1 MSMSTE
7 AFVKALVRQ
16 VRAEYRTDAF
26 IPLHAP
32 QIGERERELVMET
45 LETGF
50 VSSVGRH
57 VGDFEQ
63 AVADYTGAAHAVAT
77 VNGTAALH
85 MCLIL
90 AGVESNDEVITQS
103 ITFVATCN
111 AIRYCKAVPV
121 LIDIDR
127 ATLGLCP
134 DALAAWLEENA
145 ELGDDGSCRNRHSG
159 RRIRACVPM
168 HNFGHPAR
176 IDRLA
181 EVCAAWRLE
190 MIEDAAESL
199 GSFYRDRHTGR
210 FSRLAAISFNG
221 NKIITTGGGGMIL
234 TDDEALAKKARHLTT
249 TAKRPHPWLY
259 IHDETGYNYRLP
271 ALNAALGCAQMERLA
286 GFVERKRE
294 LAVRYAEWFQSTD
307 YPFVHEPKGARSN
320 YWFNAFLCRDRAE
333 RDQVL
338 ELTNQAGVMTRPV
351 WTPMHTLELFRD
363 CPTGPMPNA
372 SWLDDRL
379 VNIPSSV
386 PPEGVA

>member
-1 MSMSTE
+1 MSTRE
-7 AFVKALVRQ
+7 FVQALVRQ
-16 VRAEYRTDAF
+16 VRSEYRTDEF

-32 QIGERERELVMET
+32 LIGRREREVVMET

-63 AVADYTGAAHAVAT
+63 AVADYTGSPYAVAT

-90 AGVESNDEVITQS
+90 AGVEANDEVITQS

-121 LIDIDR
+121 LVDIDR
-127 ATLGLCP
+127 STLGMCP
-134 DALAAWLEENA
+134 DALAAWLEDNA
-145 ELGDDGSCRNRHSG
+145 ELADDGSCRNRQTG

-168 HNFGHPAR
+168 HNFGHPVR
-176 IDRLA
+176 IERLA
-181 EVCAAWRLE
+181 EVCERWGLV

-199 GSFYRDRHTGR
+199 GSFYRGRHTGR
-210 FSRLAAISFNG
+210 FCRLAAISFNG

-234 TDDEALAKKARHLTT
+234 TDDEAVARRAKHLTT
-249 TAKRPHPWLY
+249 TAKQPHPWLY

-271 ALNAALGCAQMERLA
+271 ALNAALGCAQMERLLS
-286 GFVERKRE
+286 FVERKRE
-294 LAVRYAEWFQSTD
+294 LAGRYAEWFQATD
-307 YPFVHEPKGARSN
+307 YPFVHEPEGARSN

-338 ELTNQAGVMTRPV
+338 EQTNQAGVMTRPV
-351 WTPMHTLELFRD
+351 WTPMHTLNLFQD

-372 SWLDDRL
+372 DWLNDRL

-386 PPEGVA
+386 PPERDD